1 VHGSVQ
7 AAALPLVRFENVL
20 IDSAAFLAIQVW
32 QIGAWQLV
40 QERVDCQPHGCSCR
54 LLLLPIQHKLFLLQ
68 SREKRLRRSFHFPL
82 FLIRQLQIGFVSKSK
97 IANSSSVSF
106 SAMPRLSSAFSL
118 LANAEGT
125 GQARSVSIVD
135 AIHSRDCGDAYAW
148 VMWAHPAQH

>member
-1 VHGSVQ
+1 
-7 AAALPLVRFENVL
+7 
-20 IDSAAFLAIQVW
+20 
-32 QIGAWQLV
+32 
-40 QERVDCQPHGCSCR
+40 

-68 SREKRLRRSFHFPL
+68 GSEKRLCHSFHFSF
-82 FLIRQLQIGFVSKSK
+82 FLLRQLQIRLREQVKDRQLLFR
-97 IANSSSVSF
+97 SF